1 MRYAVWGRHYAH
13 ERLGFVAAFFDHGR
27 KVIER
32 SVELRYYAE
41 IHYCAPVGDSVRVTV
56 SQNKLKSFKG

>member
-1 MRYAVWGRHYAH
+1 
-13 ERLGFVAAFFDHGR
+13 AAFFDHGR

-32 SVELRYYAE
+32 AVELRYYAE